1 MNSNTG
7 SISRTKSQCSSQH
20 DLWPVRSEHRLQ
32 ISVILF
38 HFQRVE
44 SETQTPVQVLAGRTA
59 ALWGDVVSCVAVFT
73 SSSTSTRKKFLWICF
88 HTLRKP
94 AHLLWLCAILCFY
107 FLVVVSSFRRQKER
121 SGRKTSVF
129 PLVDFHHELKCVH
142 LTSEG
147 ILFVLF
153 IILYV
158 FGFSK

>member
-7 SISRTKSQCSSQH
+7 SISRTKSQYSRRSAWP
-20 DLWPVRSEHRLQ
+20 LWGRSTDYRSLLFSF
-32 ISVILF
+32 IFSVLSLK
-38 HFQRVE
+38 HKARA
-44 SETQTPVQVLAGRTA
+44 PVQVLTGRTA
-59 ALWGDVVSCVAVFT
+59 ALWGDVVSCMAVFT

-94 AHLLWLCAILCFY
+94 AHSLWLCAILCFY

-121 SGRKTSVF
+121 SERKTSVF
-129 PLVDFHHELKCVH
+129 PPVDFHHELKCVQ
-142 LTSEG
+142 G

-153 IILYV
+153 IILYL